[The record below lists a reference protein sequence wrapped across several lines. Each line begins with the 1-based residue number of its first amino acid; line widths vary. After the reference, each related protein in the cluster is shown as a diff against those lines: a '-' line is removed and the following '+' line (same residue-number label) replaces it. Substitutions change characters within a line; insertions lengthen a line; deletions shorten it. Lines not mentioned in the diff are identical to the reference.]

1 MKFSQILFL
10 SGMII
15 MSCKPKSATEESSA
29 TLKKG
34 DITAYETEILKIH
47 DEAMPKMTEMNQLET
62 QLRNI
67 RTKASQSDQGS
78 SAIPEGIDQVIQS
91 LKSAQNGMLDWM
103 EYYSAMRSK
112 LQQDVMFSFMES
124 ELQKIKVVKDSMS
137 NSIDKAKA
145 WLAAHPSL

>member
-1 MKFSQILFL
+1 M
-10 SGMII
+10 
-15 MSCKPKSATEESSA
+15 
-29 TLKKG
+29 
-34 DITAYETEILKIH
+34 
-47 DEAMPKMTEMNQLET
+47 
-62 QLRNI
+62 RNI